1 MLTPPKSHLVP
12 PFIVLSYARFTHTI
26 THLLNVGVYGTIAR
40 LSKGWRAQIAIKGMR
55 ESKVFSTKAEAISWS
70 SKRETEIR
78 EGDTM
83 GIQKGRTLDDAFRR
97 YEKDVSVHKRGTRH
111 EVLRMGA
118 IGCYEIDG
126 VPLGEMKLANITSD
140 ILGRWR
146 DQRLTV
152 DKVKGSSVNRDLNL
166 LSHVFASAAKEW
178 KWISRTPTTDVRR
191 PADPPARDRLYSDD
205 EIERICFALG
215 FDQAE
220 TELATTGYQRVA
232 VAFLFAIETAMR
244 AGEIC
249 GLVASDI
256 VSRTATLR
264 QTKNGTKRGVPLSRR
279 AAELLGLLP
288 KVPNDEPLF
297 GMTAGSLDALFR
309 KGKKRALID
318 DGTFHDTRHL
328 AITRLAKKLNVLDL
342 ARMVGHRDLRQLQVY
357 YNETAETIAARLD

>member
-1 MLTPPKSHLVP
+1 MAS
-12 PFIVLSYARFTHTI
+12 
-26 THLLNVGVYGTIAR
+26 IAK
-40 LSKGWRAQIAIKGMR
+40 LSKGWRAQLAVKGTR
-55 ESKVFSTKAEAISWS
+55 ESKVFSTKAEAISWAG
-70 SKRETEIR
+70 KRETEIR
-78 EGDTM
+78 EGATT
-83 GIQKGRTLDDAFRR
+83 GVQKGRTLDDAFRR
-97 YEKDVSVHKRGTRH
+97 YEKEVSVHKRGTRH

-118 IGCYEIDG
+118 ISRYEIAG
-126 VPLGEMKLANITSD
+126 TRLGDMKLVDITSD
-140 ILGRWR
+140 VLGRWR

-166 LSHVFASAAKEW
+166 LSHVFVSAAKEW
-178 KWISRTPTTDVRR
+178 KWITKSPTTDVRR

-220 TELATTGYQRVA
+220 TEVATTGYQRVA

-249 GLVASDI
+249 GLLASDI
-256 VSRTATLR
+256 VGRAATLR

-279 AAELLGLLP
+279 AAELLSLLP
-288 KVPNDEPLF
+288 EVPDNEPLF
-297 GMTAGSLDALFR
+297 GMPARSLDALFR
-309 KGKKRALID
+309 KAKKRAMID

-357 YNETAETIAARLD
+357 YNESAETMAARLD